1 MKRSLVILC
10 GALALNLQAASMD
23 DMINKGVKI
32 ATHASSGDY
41 KSLVSEALNAAVSE
55 LSKEGFINNAT
66 AKIPLPK
73 SLEMASNLAKK
84 VGGEKWAQDLSK
96 SINNAA
102 TTAVPKAA
110 EIFSESIKNMS
121 EADVK
126 KLFNSGSDSVT
137 KYLEKSSSQKLKAA
151 FTPII
156 EKMMSDN
163 SFATAYNGLNSFIG
177 SSAKNNETI
186 KSVKSLAKN
195 LGASEYVPD
204 DGEDLNAYITR
215 KTLDGLFNVMSEKE
229 KGLRSGF
236 SLDSGKKVLD
246 SIFK

>member
-1 MKRSLVILC
+1 MKRYLVILC

-110 EIFSESIKNMS
+110 EIFSESIK
-121 EADVK
+121 
-126 KLFNSGSDSVT
+126 
-137 KYLEKSSSQKLKAA
+137 KYER
-151 FTPII
+151 
-156 EKMMSDN
+156 
-163 SFATAYNGLNSFIG
+163 G
-177 SSAKNNETI
+177 
-186 KSVKSLAKN
+186 
-195 LGASEYVPD
+195 
-204 DGEDLNAYITR
+204 
-215 KTLDGLFNVMSEKE
+215 
-229 KGLRSGF
+229 
-236 SLDSGKKVLD
+236 
-246 SIFK
+246 